1 MSTAPDRFNTHLPGE
16 PLALSE
22 FPVHDVNAIMR
33 LYDLYVSAVNG
44 QHYNA
49 VSYNSLSES
58 FCRTMELLRDEAVDR
73 NWCELYD
80 EFLTTLPAAAQVR
93 TPSRD
98 TAWNGTLTYTVTF
111 PVTVMARNE
120 EAAADKLTDY
130 YFSAFPDSD
139 VHGTLPETDTVIP
152 QDGIITELLAR
163 KITGEAQ

>member
-1 MSTAPDRFNTHLPGE
+1 MSTEPDRFNTHIPGA

-22 FPVHDVNAIMR
+22 FPVNDVNSVMR
-33 LYDLYVSAVNG
+33 LYDLYVSAVNF

-58 FCRTMELLRDEAVDR
+58 FCRTMELLRNEAIERD
-73 NWCELYD
+73 WCELYE
-80 EFLTTLPAAAQVR
+80 EFLTTLPAPAQVR

-120 EAAADKLTDY
+120 EDAADKLGSY
-130 YFSAFPDSD
+130 YFHDFPDSD
-139 VHGTLPETDTVIP
+139 VHGTLPETDLVVP
-152 QDGIITELLAR
+152 QDGIITELVAR